1 MFDTPYRSRSA
12 YRIVARMASK
22 RSAGLVLHRRTA
34 DGEIEVLLVH
44 PGGPFWAGK
53 DAHAWSIPKG
63 EYGEGEDAE
72 TVALR
77 EFEEELGSA
86 PPDGARRFL
95 GEFGQ
100 SGRKRISAWALAADF
115 DATHVVS
122 NTFELEWPPNSGQ
135 VREFP
140 EVDKA
145 AWWTIDAARTK
156 LHKGQAPIL
165 NALTEILAH
174 GGDKTVDQAPVVA
187 AQRTRLRTG
196 TGDHAGSTA
205 HPARQAR
212 LAIRAGEHTGP
223 TAHLAPGCVQA
234 NLVVLPRAVASGF
247 VAFAARNPKPCPI
260 VEVIEHGTEAVTSA
274 PGSDLRTDVPRY
286 RLFVDGAHS
295 DSATDATGWWRDD
308 LVSVLLG
315 CSFSFEA
322 ALMRAGLPV
331 RHVEQGRNVPMY
343 VTDRACEPAGDF
355 AGPLVVSMRPM
366 PAELVE
372 QARRITEAYPQ
383 AHGGPVHAGDPTG
396 LGISDLGAPDF
407 GDPVD
412 VREGEVPMFWAC
424 GVTPQLAIANAAPEI
439 AITHEP
445 GHMFITDLPA
455 DPSPAQLSRAQLGGD
470 WGPSTLRPWPRPST

>member
-1 MFDTPYRSRSA
+1 
-12 YRIVARMASK
+12 MASK
-22 RSAGLVLHRRTA
+22 SSAGLILHRRTA

-44 PGGPFWAGK
+44 PGGPFWARK

-63 EYGEGEDAE
+63 EYDEGEDAE

-86 PPDGARRFL
+86 PPVGLRLFL

-122 NTFELEWPPNSGQ
+122 NTFELEWPPRSGQ
-135 VREFP
+135 IQEFP

-145 AWWTIDAARTK
+145 AWWTVDAARTK

-165 NALTEILAH
+165 EALAEVLED
-174 GGDKTVDQAPVVA
+174 GGEETGDTTRSVS
-187 AQRTRLRTG
+187 AQRARVPIR
-196 TGDHAGSTA
+196 AGEHTSSTA
-205 HPARQAR
+205 HLARQAR
-212 LAIRAGEHTGP
+212 LATRAGEHTGP

-234 NLVVLPRAVASGF
+234 NLVVLPRAMASDF
-247 VAFAARNPKPCPI
+247 VAFATRNPKPCPL
-260 VEVIEHGTEAVTSA
+260 VEVIEHGTEAVQSA

-286 RLFVDGAHS
+286 RLFVDGAHA
-295 DSATDATGWWRDD
+295 DSAIDATGWWRDD

-331 RHVEQGRNVPMY
+331 RHIEQGRNVPMY
-343 VTDRACEPAGDF
+343 VTDRACEPAGNF
-355 AGPLVVSMRPM
+355 AGPLVVSMRPL

-372 QARRITEAYPQ
+372 QARQITETYPQ
-383 AHGGPVHAGDPTG
+383 AHGGPVDAGDPAG
-396 LGISDLGAPDF
+396 LGISDLTAPDF
-407 GDPVD
+407 GDAVD
-412 VREGEVPMFWAC
+412 IHAGEVPVFWAC

-445 GHMFITDLPA
+445 GHMFITDLTA
-455 DPSPAQLSRAQLGGD
+455 DPSPAHEPKSL
-470 WGPSTLRPWPRPST
+470 

>member
-1 MFDTPYRSRSA
+1 
-12 YRIVARMASK
+12 MASK
-22 RSAGLVLHRRTA
+22 RSAGLILHRRTA

-63 EYGEGEDAE
+63 EYNEGEDAE

-77 EFEEELGSA
+77 EFEEELGS
-86 PPDGARRFL
+86 PPPTGPRIFL

-100 SGRKRISAWALAADF
+100 SGHKRISTWALEADF

-122 NTFELEWPPNSGQ
+122 NTFGLEWPPRSGQ
-135 VREFP
+135 TQEFP

-145 AWWTIDAARTK
+145 AWWTVDAARTK

-165 NALTEILAH
+165 DALAEALDDYGLEA
-174 GGDKTVDQAPVVA
+174 GDPVAA
-187 AQRTRLRTG
+187 AQRARLR
-196 TGDHAGSTA
+196 
-205 HPARQAR
+205 
-212 LAIRAGEHTGP
+212 IRAAEHTGP

-234 NLVVLPRAVASGF
+234 NLVVLPRAVASDF
-247 VAFAARNPKPCPI
+247 VAFATRNPKPCPL
-260 VEVIEHGTEAVTSA
+260 VEVIERGTEAVTAA
-274 PGSDLRTDVPRY
+274 PGSDLRTDIPRY
-286 RLFVDGAHS
+286 RRFIDGAYS

-322 ALMRAGLPV
+322 AMMRAGLPV
-331 RHVEQGRNVPMY
+331 RHIEQGRNVPMY

-372 QARRITEAYPQ
+372 HARRITEAYPQ
-383 AHGGPVHAGDPTG
+383 AHGGPVHAGDPAG
-396 LGISDLGAPDF
+396 VGISDLGAPDF

-445 GHMFITDLPA
+445 GHMFITDLTA
-455 DPSPAQLSRAQLGGD
+455 DPSPAHEPKSL
-470 WGPSTLRPWPRPST
+470 

>member
-1 MFDTPYRSRSA
+1 
-12 YRIVARMASK
+12 MASK
-22 RSAGLVLHRRTA
+22 SSAGLILHRRTA
-34 DGEIEVLLVH
+34 DGEIEVLLVR
-44 PGGPFWAGK
+44 PGGPFWARK

-63 EYGEGEDAE
+63 EYDEGEDAE

-86 PPDGARRFL
+86 PPVGLRLFL

-122 NTFELEWPPNSGQ
+122 NTFELEWPPRAGQ
-135 VREFP
+135 IQEFP

-145 AWWTIDAARTK
+145 AWWTVDAARTK

-165 NALTEILAH
+165 DALAEALYDH
-174 GGDKTVDQAPVVA
+174 GLEAGDPVAA
-187 AQRTRLRTG
+187 AQRARLR
-196 TGDHAGSTA
+196 
-205 HPARQAR
+205 
-212 LAIRAGEHTGP
+212 IRAGKHTGP
-223 TAHLAPGCVQA
+223 TAHLAPGCIQA
-234 NLVVLPRAVASGF
+234 NLVVLPRAVASDF
-247 VAFAARNPKPCPI
+247 VAFATRNPKPCPI
-260 VEVIEHGTEAVTSA
+260 VEVIEHGTEAVQSA

-286 RLFVDGAHS
+286 RLFVDGAYS
-295 DSATDATGWWRDD
+295 GSATDATRWWRDD

-331 RHVEQGRNVPMY
+331 RHIEQGRNVPMY
-343 VTDRACEPAGDF
+343 ITDRACEPAGNF
-355 AGPLVVSMRPM
+355 AGPLVVSMRPL

-372 QARRITEAYPQ
+372 QARQITETYPQ
-383 AHGGPVHAGDPTG
+383 AHGGPVDAGDPAG
-396 LGISDLGAPDF
+396 LGISDLTAPDF
-407 GDPVD
+407 GDAVD
-412 VREGEVPMFWAC
+412 IHAGEVPVFWAC

-445 GHMFITDLPA
+445 GHMFITDLTA
-455 DPSPAQLSRAQLGGD
+455 DPSPAHEPKSL
-470 WGPSTLRPWPRPST
+470 

>member
-1 MFDTPYRSRSA
+1 
-12 YRIVARMASK
+12 MASK
-22 RSAGLVLHRRTA
+22 SSAGLILHRRTA

-44 PGGPFWAGK
+44 PGGPFWARR

-63 EYGEGEDAE
+63 EHDEAEDAE
-72 TVALR
+72 TAALR
-77 EFEEELGSA
+77 EFEEELGS
-86 PPDGARRFL
+86 PPPTGPRIFL

-100 SGRKRISAWALAADF
+100 SGRKRVSAWALAADF

-122 NTFELEWPPNSGQ
+122 NTFELEWPPRSGRIQ
-135 VREFP
+135 EFP

-145 AWWTIDAARTK
+145 AWWTVDATRTK

-165 NALTEILAH
+165 DALAEALDDH
-174 GGDKTVDQAPVVA
+174 GLEAGDPVAA
-187 AQRTRLRTG
+187 AQRARLR
-196 TGDHAGSTA
+196 
-205 HPARQAR
+205 
-212 LAIRAGEHTGP
+212 IRAGEHTGP
-223 TAHLAPGCVQA
+223 TAHLAPGCIQA

-247 VAFAARNPKPCPI
+247 VAFATRNPKPCPI

-274 PGSDLRTDVPRY
+274 PGSDLRTDIPRY
-286 RLFVDGAHS
+286 RLFADGAHA
-295 DSATDATGWWRDD
+295 DSATDATAWWRDD

-331 RHVEQGRNVPMY
+331 RHIEQGRNVPMY
-343 VTDRACEPAGDF
+343 ITDRACEPAWDF

-383 AHGGPVHAGDPTG
+383 AHDGPVHAGDPAG
-396 LGISDLGAPDF
+396 VGISDLGAPDF

-439 AITHEP
+439 AIVHEP
-445 GHMFITDLPA
+445 GHMFITDLPVN
-455 DPSPAQLSRAQLGGD
+455 PSPSHEPNSL
-470 WGPSTLRPWPRPST
+470 

>member
-1 MFDTPYRSRSA
+1 
-12 YRIVARMASK
+12 MASK
-22 RSAGLVLHRRTA
+22 RSAGLILHRRTA

-63 EYGEGEDAE
+63 EYSEGEDAE
-72 TVALR
+72 MVALR
-77 EFEEELGSA
+77 EFEEELGS
-86 PPDGARRFL
+86 PPPTGPRLFL

-115 DATHVVS
+115 DATRVVS
-122 NTFELEWPPNSGQ
+122 NTFELEWPPRSGQ
-135 VREFP
+135 IQEFP

-145 AWWTIDAARTK
+145 AWWTVDAARTK

-165 NALTEILAH
+165 DALAEALDDH
-174 GGDKTVDQAPVVA
+174 GLEAGDPVA
-187 AQRTRLRTG
+187 AARRARLR
-196 TGDHAGSTA
+196 
-205 HPARQAR
+205 
-212 LAIRAGEHTGP
+212 IRAGEHTGP

-247 VAFAARNPKPCPI
+247 VAFATRNPKPCPI
-260 VEVIEHGTEAVTSA
+260 VEVIERGTEAVTAA
-274 PGSDLRTDVPRY
+274 PGSDLRTDIPRY
-286 RLFVDGAHS
+286 RLFVDGAHA
-295 DSATDATGWWRDD
+295 DSATDATAWWRDD

-322 ALMRAGLPV
+322 ALMQAGLQV
-331 RHVEQGRNVPMY
+331 RHIEQGRNVPMY
-343 VTDRACEPAGDF
+343 ITDRACEPAGDF
-355 AGPLVVSMRPM
+355 AGPLVVSMRPI

-372 QARRITEAYPQ
+372 QARRITEDYPQ
-383 AHGGPVHAGDPTG
+383 AHGGPVHAGDPAG
-396 LGISDLGAPDF
+396 VGISDLGAPDF

-424 GVTPQLAIANAAPEI
+424 GVTPQLAIANAAPEV

-455 DPSPAQLSRAQLGGD
+455 DPSPAHELNSM
-470 WGPSTLRPWPRPST
+470 

>member
-1 MFDTPYRSRSA
+1 MFDSHDGSRSA
-12 YRIVARMASK
+12 WGVTARMASK
-22 RSAGLVLHRRTA
+22 RSAGLILHRRNT

-63 EYGEGEDAE
+63 EYDEGEVAE

-77 EFEEELGSA
+77 EFEEELGS
-86 PPDGARRFL
+86 PPPQGPRLFL

-100 SGRKRISAWALAADF
+100 SGRKRISAWALEGDF
-115 DATHVVS
+115 AATHVVS
-122 NTFELEWPPNSGQ
+122 NTFELEWPSGSGQ
-135 VREFP
+135 VRVYP

-145 AWWTIDAARTK
+145 AWWTIDSARTK
-156 LHKGQAPIL
+156 LHKGQAPL
-165 NALTEILAH
+165 LDALAEVLEDD
-174 GGDKTVDQAPVVA
+174 GDETCDTSRAVS
-187 AQRTRLRTG
+187 AQR
-196 TGDHAGSTA
+196 
-205 HPARQAR
+205 AR

-234 NLVVLPRAVASGF
+234 NLVVLPRAVASDF

-260 VEVIEHGTEAVTSA
+260 VEVVEQGTEAVLTA

-286 RLFVDGAHS
+286 RLFVDGAHA
-295 DSATDATGWWRDD
+295 DSATAATDWWRDD

-322 ALMRAGLPV
+322 ALMRTGLPV
-331 RHVEQGRNVPMY
+331 RHIEQGRNVPMY
-343 VTDRACEPAGDF
+343 ITNRQCEPAGDF

-366 PAELVE
+366 PAALVE
-372 QARRITEAYPQ
+372 QARQITEAYPQ
-383 AHGGPVHAGDPTG
+383 AHGGPVHVGDAAG
-396 LGISDLGAPDF
+396 LGISDLHAPDF
-407 GDPVD
+407 GDSVD
-412 VREGEVPMFWAC
+412 IRGGEVPMFWAC
-424 GVTPQLAIANAAPEI
+424 GVTPQLAIASAAPEI

-455 DPSPAQLSRAQLGGD
+455 NLKSWQPQP
-470 WGPSTLRPWPRPST
+470 